1 MDWFEWT
8 KAHAGCI
15 IAGVIIA
22 IVCFYLGFQYQ
33 TTHPSI
39 METKSELTLLEESSA
54 DMAHET
60 IKVYVCGEV
69 SETKVVELPS
79 TARWEDAILAAG
91 GLLETAD
98 RNQINLAKPLKNGEK
113 VLVPKKI
120 ELIDQTN
127 PATLNKSVSSTLVP
141 INSAS
146 RELLMTL
153 PGIGEVKAD
162 AIIQYREENGRFE
175 ELEDLKKVSGIGE
188 KTFDKLK
195 ELIRLD

>member
-1 MDWFEWT
+1 MDWFEWA

-22 IVCFYLGFQYQ
+22 VVCFYLGFQYQ
-33 TTHPSI
+33 TTHPST